1 MREQV
6 SMDFSLDESI
16 RNAILK
22 RIYEK
27 FDVRDDIDPDLF
39 EHTRSYLDKAVE
51 TGFYAEVRFGDPD
64 PEFLRELKRNN
75 AVFAAFKAHREQNDL
90 AALLIDEKGDL
101 RSYDGFRKASEA
113 IIGQYNVDWLKTE
126 YVTAVSAARTATRF
140 RQYMRDADLFPNL
153 RWLPS
158 SAAEPRISH
167 RMYYGNVRS
176 LADPWWETHYPGCV
190 WNCQCDMENTAD
202 PITHIGD
209 RPVIPGEKATWDGV
223 APASP
228 GLDRNPAYTGSIFTD
243 NHPYV
248 TEAYKGAEKAVER
261 LLEEEEYETVPTDK
275 GRLRIHSG
283 HGKGEREENIRVASY
298 FANKYGYDIDLLNNP
313 DNVKS
318 ADSLNRTLGYEE
330 EYKVSRTPSKN
341 SIDRLLRDARKQAD
355 HVVIWVD
362 SDISVEELSAALRS
376 RVRRSENIKTVTIVI
391 NGKDIRLD
399 RANILS
405 ESFKIRLADLK

>member
-1 MREQV
+1 MRGQA
-6 SMDFSLDESI
+6 SMDFGLDESI

-27 FDVRDDIDPDLF
+27 FNVRDDIDPDLF

-51 TGFYAEVRFGDPD
+51 TGFDAEVRFGDPD
-64 PEFLRELKRNN
+64 QEFLRELKRNN

-90 AALLIDEKGDL
+90 AVLLTDEKGNL
-101 RSYDGFRKASEA
+101 RSYDSFRKASEA
-113 IIGQYNVDWLKTE
+113 IIGQYNVDWLRTE
-126 YVTAVSAARTATRF
+126 YVTAVSAARTAARF

-176 LADPWWETHYPGCV
+176 LADPWWKTHYPGCV
-190 WNCQCDMENTAD
+190 WNCQCDMENTDD

-209 RPVIPGEKATWDGV
+209 RPVIAGEKATQDGV
-223 APASP
+223 TPASP

-248 TEAYKGAEKAVER
+248 TEAYKGADKAVER
-261 LLEEEEYETVPTDK
+261 LMEKEEYETIPTGK
-275 GRLRIHSG
+275 GQLRIHSG

-313 DNVKS
+313 DGVKS
-318 ADSLNRTLGYEE
+318 ADSFNRTLGYEE

-341 SIDRLLRDARKQAD
+341 SIDRLLRDARKQAG
-355 HVVIWVD
+355 HVVIWVN
-362 SDISVEELSAALRS
+362 SDISVEDLSAALRS

-391 NGKDIRLD
+391 NGKDIRLN